1 MLTTIIQYDVP
12 EKRVGVENQYLVL
25 ESISST
31 ASKVIYVINME
42 KNMKIYLGRGQEAHV
57 RVSDISVSR
66 LHAFILKS
74 SEGYYYLCDS
84 GSKFGTLV

>member
-42 KNMKIYLGRGQEAHV
+42 KNMKIYLGRG
-57 RVSDISVSR
+57 
-66 LHAFILKS
+66 
-74 SEGYYYLCDS
+74 
-84 GSKFGTLV
+84 